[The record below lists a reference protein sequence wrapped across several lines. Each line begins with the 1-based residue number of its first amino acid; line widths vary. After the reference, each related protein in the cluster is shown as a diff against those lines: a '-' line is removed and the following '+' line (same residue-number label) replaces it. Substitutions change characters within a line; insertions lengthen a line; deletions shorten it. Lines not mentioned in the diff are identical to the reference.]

1 MAAGRF
7 AAYLASMRTI
17 GLRILSLALGLT
29 CLALIARWWGRSEI
43 AIGGHRLGTAASV
56 SAIVITGVG
65 SIWLAKQAG
74 PWSRE
79 MAEGPPPTP

>member
-1 MAAGRF
+1 
-7 AAYLASMRTI
+7 MRTI

-29 CLALIARWWGRSEI
+29 CLALISRWWSRSEI
-43 AIGGHRLGTAASV
+43 AIGRHHLGTAASV
-56 SAIVITGVG
+56 TAIVLTGAA

-79 MAEGPPPTP
+79 MAEAPRPNP